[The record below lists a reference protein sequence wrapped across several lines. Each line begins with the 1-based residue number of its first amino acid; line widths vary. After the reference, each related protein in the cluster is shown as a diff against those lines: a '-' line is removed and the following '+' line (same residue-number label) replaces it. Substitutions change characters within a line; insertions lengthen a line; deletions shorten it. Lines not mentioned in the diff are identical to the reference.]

1 MNEIERRRRSGIPE
15 SAEVVRISIPTG
27 ETGVESRKV
36 VLEIRPAAEDARDA
50 ETLARWIET
59 SLGYVAEVA
68 GYGAGEV
75 THVRLWRDGA
85 MVEVAL
91 EDLLAADRGGNEGDG
106 VVHVPSE
113 RVCALEERH
122 EEDRAEYA
130 ARHRG
135 LPWE

>member
-1 MNEIERRRRSGIPE
+1 MNEIERRRKSGIPE
-15 SAEVVRISIPTG
+15 SAEVVRISAGTG
-27 ETGVESRKV
+27 LDRAKV
-36 VLEIRPAAEDARDA
+36 VLEVRPTAEDARDA

-91 EDLLAADRGGNEGDG
+91 EDLLAARGGGNEGDET
-106 VVHVPSE
+106 VRVSSE
-113 RVCALEERH
+113 RVGELGRPVREL
-122 EEDRAEYA
+122 DS
-130 ARHRG
+130 
-135 LPWE
+135 